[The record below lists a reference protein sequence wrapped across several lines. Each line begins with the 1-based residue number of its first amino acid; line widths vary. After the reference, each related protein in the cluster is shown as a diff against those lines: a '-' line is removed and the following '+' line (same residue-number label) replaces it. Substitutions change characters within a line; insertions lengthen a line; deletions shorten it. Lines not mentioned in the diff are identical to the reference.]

1 MNSYQIFQT
10 VSIIL
15 AILFCIYMINKCIG
29 IYSKFSNF
37 TIDEKKHSLKIDGEN
52 IKFKDIINITIDDD
66 IDDYTLM
73 ERWAARDTGRL
84 RADRIN
90 FELKDGNY
98 KHIITRNRKQ
108 VYNICKTL
116 MKYKRFDIDLDYY
129 KEPFITLYE
138 LAMMT
143 IAIVIFGKFVPP
155 IITILIILAV
165 FFLYS
170 MHSII
175 GFLITISLMMIIAFF
190 MGENM
195 HSDLIKLH
203 NVNYSFKK
211 IPDNVIQ
218 YLQNNSEYKELYNT
232 NKKIVIYFTG
242 ANCPY
247 VQGFDDKINYLQQK
261 TKYNEKYSFVGLNA
275 SDTKYY
281 KTKEDAKKDIE
292 LSNMCKEFCIIN
304 PNSQEIFSINGV
316 GTNETS
322 QLESIFY
329 QLKDW

>member
-1 MNSYQIFQT
+1 
-10 VSIIL
+10 
-15 AILFCIYMINKCIG
+15 
-29 IYSKFSNF
+29 
-37 TIDEKKHSLKIDGEN
+37 
-52 IKFKDIINITIDDD
+52 
-66 IDDYTLM
+66 
-73 ERWAARDTGRL
+73 
-84 RADRIN
+84 
-90 FELKDGNY
+90 
-98 KHIITRNRKQ
+98 
-108 VYNICKTL
+108 
-116 MKYKRFDIDLDYY
+116 
-129 KEPFITLYE
+129 
-138 LAMMT
+138 
-143 IAIVIFGKFVPP
+143 
-155 IITILIILAV
+155 
-165 FFLYS
+165 
-170 MHSII
+170 
-175 GFLITISLMMIIAFF
+175 MMIIAFF